1 MQQRCIIMI
10 LSVLSTGFET
20 VTFDCSS
27 NRVYKFRRKGEF
39 QKYFNE
45 NCTWLN
51 IFTTKQVF
59 GMNVSNF
66 MTEPLSRNM

>member
-1 MQQRCIIMI
+1 MI
-10 LSVLSTGFET
+10 LSTLSTGFEI

-27 NRVYKFRRKGEF
+27 SRVNKFRRKGEF

-45 NCTWLN
+45 NCAWLN
-51 IFTTKQVF
+51 IFTTKHVV
-59 GMNVSNF
+59 GTNVSNF